1 MDQPLSQESNRL
13 STTFVVFEPRRSL
26 SSLLTFARTN
36 AAELVSGALLAIMS
50 LQMFAVIWRKSITV
64 DEIVMIP
71 SAYYHLVDA
80 DFQLVNEHPALPKI
94 LAALPLLFVQ
104 PNETAW
110 DPMSSKTVE
119 DFKWERINRF
129 WDLNGNKFQSISFWA
144 RVPMILLTV
153 GLGILIFLFARTLF
167 GTRTAVLAVAL
178 FSLEPTILGHGRVVQ
193 TDGPAAF
200 GYFLFFLALYS
211 YTSKTTWRRAVYL
224 GAAVGIALLTKYSM
238 LLVGLVLAP
247 ALIVVWWRSSWRR
260 AIPIHTVIIAVT
272 MLVVINAAYYF
283 RLPAL
288 TDDDHLWLIRNFRRY
303 AHAVTIL
310 IQSLSYI
317 VPKEFLLGICFQ
329 IAHNRNGHSASLLG
343 MYSQTGWWYYFPIAL
358 VLKTTIP
365 LLLLSLTSIILAV
378 VRLVRQRD
386 LRFMWLLVPAAVY
399 MIFVLFSNID
409 IGVRYMLPLF
419 PFIIILCAWLLD
431 ELLKM
436 KRRTVGTAVTVLL
449 LGWIAVEAVR
459 AYPNHVVYMNQIA
472 SRAPHW
478 WYLSGSNVEFGDDL
492 HELAQYL
499 QKRGEQRVLDATLGG
514 FGILPFYGIECA
526 DSLNKQRD
534 KSDDPLYIAVGA
546 SYLNG
551 STIPEGPAGS
561 GRDTVQSR
569 VNFFDEYRHREPEA
583 IIGDSIYVFRVR

>member
-1 MDQPLSQESNRL
+1 
-13 STTFVVFEPRRSL
+13 
-26 SSLLTFARTN
+26 
-36 AAELVSGALLAIMS
+36 MS

-110 DPMSSKTVE
+110 DPTSSTTVE
-119 DFKWERINRF
+119 DFKWERMYKF
-129 WDLNGNKFQSISFWA
+129 WDLNGKKFQSISFWA
-144 RVPMILLTV
+144 RVPMIFLTV

-167 GTRTAVLAVAL
+167 GARTAVLAVAL

-200 GYFLFFLALYS
+200 GYFLFFLALYF
-211 YTSKTTWRRAVYL
+211 YTSKTTWRRAVCL

-247 ALIVVWWRSSWRR
+247 ALIILWWRSSWRR
-260 AIPIHTVIIAVT
+260 AIPIQTAIIALT

-283 RLPAL
+283 KLRSL
-288 TDDDHLWLIRNFRRY
+288 TYVDYRWLAVNFGSY
-303 AHAVTIL
+303 AHAVTTL
-310 IQSLSYI
+310 TQSLSYI
-317 VPKEFLLGICFQ
+317 LPKEFLLGICFQ
-329 IAHNRNGHSASLLG
+329 ILHNRYGHSASLLG
-343 MYSQTGWWYYFPIAL
+343 MYSQTGWWYYFPVAL

-365 LLLLSLTSIILAV
+365 LLLMSLVSVLWAV
-378 VRLVRQRD
+378 VRMIRHRD
-386 LRFMWLLVPAAVY
+386 IRFMWLLTPVVVY
-399 MIFVLFSNID
+399 MIFVLFSHID

-419 PFIIILCAWLLD
+419 PFVIILSAWMLD

-436 KRRTVGTAVTVLL
+436 KWRTVGTVATVLL
-449 LGWIAVEAVR
+449 VGWIVFEAIR
-459 AYPNHVVYMNQIA
+459 AYPNHIVYMNQFA

-478 WYLSGSNVEFGDDL
+478 WYLSDSNVEWGDDL

-499 QKRGEQRVLDATLGG
+499 QAKGERRVLDATLGG
-514 FGILPFYGIECA
+514 FGILRFYGIECGNA
-526 DSLNKQRD
+526 LDKQRD
-534 KSDDPLYIAVGA
+534 KSQDPLYIAVGA

-551 STIPEGPAGS
+551 STIPEGPRGS
-561 GRDTVQSR
+561 GRDTVASR
-569 VNFFDEYRHREPEA
+569 VNFFDEYRHRQPET
-583 IIGDSIYVFRVR
+583 IIGGSIYVFRVR